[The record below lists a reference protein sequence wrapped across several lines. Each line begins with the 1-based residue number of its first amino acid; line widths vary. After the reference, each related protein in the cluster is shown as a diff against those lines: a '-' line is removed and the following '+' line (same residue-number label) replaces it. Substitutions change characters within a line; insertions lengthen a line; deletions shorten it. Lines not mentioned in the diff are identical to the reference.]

1 MRPTARLWETFAVV
15 AVLATGSG
23 VCLAAEEVKDPVKPL
38 QASGVIAS
46 VDALGGVV
54 TLKESTH
61 LDPAT
66 GTTAQAMSY
75 LVDAKTVVSK
85 DKQPLTLADLRTGD
99 TVTIDYTVKDDK
111 RAASS
116 IAIQTPQA
124 SSTSGTATATPAA
137 KSSTGSSTY

>member
-23 VCLAAEEVKDPVKPL
+23 VCLATEGAGDPAKPL
-38 QASGVIAS
+38 QASGVIAL

-54 TLKESTH
+54 TVKESTH

-66 GTTAQAMSY
+66 GTTAQPTSY

-85 DKQPLTLADLRTGD
+85 DKQPLTLADLRVGD
-99 TVTIDYTVKDDK
+99 SVTIEYAAKDDK
-111 RAASS
+111 RVASS
-116 IAIQTPQA
+116 ITIEPPT
-124 SSTSGTATATPAA
+124 SSTSGTATAAPAA
-137 KSSTGSSTY
+137 KSSTGSSTH

>member
-23 VCLAAEEVKDPVKPL
+23 VCLATEEAGDPAKPL

-46 VDALGGVV
+46 VDALGGVLTV
-54 TLKESTH
+54 KESTH

-66 GTTAQAMSY
+66 ETTAQPTNY

-85 DKQPLTLADLRTGD
+85 DKQPLTLADLRVGD
-99 TVTIDYTVKDDK
+99 SVTIEYAAKDDK
-111 RAASS
+111 RVASS
-116 IAIQTPQA
+116 ITIEPPT
-124 SSTSGTATATPAA
+124 SSTLGTATATPAA

>member
-1 MRPTARLWETFAVV
+1 MRPTARLWETFAV
-15 AVLATGSG
+15 AAMLGTASG
-23 VCLAAEEVKDPVKPL
+23 VCLAAEEAKDPVKSL

-66 GTTAQAMSY
+66 GTTAQPTSY

-85 DKQPLTLADLRTGD
+85 DKQPLTLADLRVGD
-99 TVTIDYTVKDDK
+99 SVTIEYATKDDK
-111 RAASS
+111 RVASS
-116 IAIQTPQA
+116 IAIEPPT